1 MRPEPGNP
9 QSGVDCVEH
18 PRTFS
23 NHIIA
28 EIAMCV
34 ELQRELR
41 PQKPKLVLLVP

>member
-18 PRTFS
+18 PQTFS

-34 ELQRELR
+34 EL
-41 PQKPKLVLLVP
+41 